1 MVFLYLFDLMG
12 TFQLLFLQ
20 VFRYYKKRKLKN
32 ANKIALLY
40 VTWVQGLFLLLLA
53 VVLSKFMRS
62 MYIDVLSGTEAWIL
76 FAVILVMLF
85 FRNWMVY
92 TGRKQKVLVAKSI
105 KSSSAERNIVTL
117 WLIPIMGTLL
127 FIILWNLNA

>member
-1 MVFLYLFDLMG
+1 MG

-32 ANKIALLY
+32 AAKIALLY
-40 VTWVQGLFLLLLA
+40 VTWVQGLSLLLMA
-53 VVLSKFMRS
+53 VVLSKFLRS
-62 MYIDVLSGTEAWIL
+62 MYIDVLTGTEAWLL

-92 TGRKQKVLVAKSI
+92 TGRKQKVLVAKSL
-105 KSSSAERNIVTL
+105 KSAGNERNIVTL

-127 FIILWNLNA
+127 FIILWNLEA